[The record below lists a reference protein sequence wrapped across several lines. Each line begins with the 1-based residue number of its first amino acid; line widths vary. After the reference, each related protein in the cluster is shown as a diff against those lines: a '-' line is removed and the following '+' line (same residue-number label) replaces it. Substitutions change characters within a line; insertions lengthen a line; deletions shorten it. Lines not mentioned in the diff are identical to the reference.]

1 MKNNAAVFTSGE
13 FAKLHHLN
21 KRTLHYYDDIGLF
34 SPKYKGEN
42 GYRYY
47 TYEQSMEL
55 ENILTLRELGMS
67 IEEIKKY
74 EKNPNSAAFLKIIA
88 ARTEDLDK
96 MIERLK
102 TLRGVLSQKEEMLN
116 RCNHVYDQKIEI
128 VDLDEEYMLMTPLP
142 LIFENED
149 NLFQNAVPIM
159 DHLRKSWEL
168 CTYKKSCGSY
178 LSVEKIKNGNF
189 DEYDGLFT
197 LINTKNNNLFVKPK
211 GRYIRGFSIGDWDKI
226 PDLYDKILLFSS
238 EHHLTLSGYAFEM
251 GINDFATSG
260 LDNYVTQIDI
270 YCKER
275 DEK

>member
-1 MKNNAAVFTSGE
+1 MKNNVAFFTSGE

-55 ENILTLRELGMS
+55 ENILALRELGMS

-74 EKNPNSAAFLKIIA
+74 EKNPNNADFLKIIA
-88 ARTEDLDK
+88 ARTKDIDK

-102 TLRGVLSQKEEMLN
+102 TLRGVLHQKEEILN
-116 RCNHVYDQKIEI
+116 RCNLVFNQKIDV

-178 LSVEKIKNGNF
+178 LSVEKIRNGNF

-197 LINTKNNNLFVKPK
+197 LINSKNNNLYVKPK

-226 PDLYDKILLFSS
+226 PDLYDKILLFAS
-238 EHHLTLSGYAFEM
+238 EHNLTLSGYAFEM

-260 LDNYVTQIDI
+260 VDNYVTQIDI
-270 YCKER
+270 YCK
-275 DEK
+275 

>member
-116 RCNHVYDQKIEI
+116 RCNRVFDQKIEI

-238 EHHLTLSGYAFEM
+238 EHHLTLTGYAFEM

>member
-55 ENILTLRELGMS
+55 ENILALRELGMS
-67 IEEIKKY
+67 IEEVKKY
-74 EKNPNSAAFLKIIA
+74 EKNPNNADFLKIIA
-88 ARTEDLDK
+88 ARTKDIDK

-102 TLRGVLSQKEEMLN
+102 TLRGVLHQKEEMLN
-116 RCNHVYDQKIEI
+116 RCNLVFDQKIDI
-128 VDLDEEYMLMTPLP
+128 IDLDEEYMLLTPLL

-178 LSVEKIKNGNF
+178 LTVEKIRNGNF

-197 LINTKNNNLFVKPK
+197 LINSKNNNLYVKPK

-226 PDLYDKILLFSS
+226 PDLYDKILLFAS

-251 GINDFATSG
+251 GINDFAMSG
-260 LDNYVTQIDI
+260 VDNYVTQIDI
-270 YCKER
+270 YCEER
-275 DEK
+275 DGK